1 MFINGQKVK
10 FGNSPVKGM
19 VKATRNDG
27 PTSEYEETLVFFD
40 DGDRCWV
47 GSCDLSIVQD
57 VVISQ
62 GVPA

>member
-1 MFINGQKVK
+1 MLNGQRVK
-10 FGNSPVKGM
+10 FGNLKYTGIVNG
-19 VKATRNDG
+19 TRNDG
-27 PTSEYEETLVFFD
+27 PTPEYEETLVFFD

-62 GVPA
+62 EVMA